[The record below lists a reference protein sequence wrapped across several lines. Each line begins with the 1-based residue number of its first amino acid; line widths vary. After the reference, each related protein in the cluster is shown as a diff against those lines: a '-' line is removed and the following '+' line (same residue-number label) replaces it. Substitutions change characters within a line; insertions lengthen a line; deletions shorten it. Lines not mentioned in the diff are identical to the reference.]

1 MTFDRLGRPIRF
13 CPSAGP
19 SRLFPQEGPS
29 RLFPQER
36 PSRFLPS
43 LPKRRAF
50 VSYCHKDDQEW
61 YDALSAFGDWLD
73 LFSDRSLGE
82 PVRSDDPEYVNRA
95 IREERI
101 VGSSVTIVLCGSW
114 TYGRKYV
121 DWEIRSTLHH
131 SHGLLGVA
139 LPSARRGASGNVI
152 VPGRLHDN
160 ITTGYAV
167 WMGAWSWEP
176 EAWKS
181 AIEDAY
187 QRSQTSG
194 VLINNARLKMTL
206 NSA

>member
-1 MTFDRLGRPIRF
+1 MSFGRLTP
-13 CPSAGP
+13 PAGFQP
-19 SRLFPQEGPS
+19 V
-29 RLFPQER
+29 
-36 PSRFLPS
+36 

-50 VSYCHKDDQEW
+50 VGYCHKDDQAW
-61 YDALSAFGDWLD
+61 YDALSAFSDWLD

-95 IREERI
+95 IREDRI
-101 VGSSVTIVLCGSW
+101 VGSSVTIVLCGAR

-121 DWEIRSTLHH
+121 DWEIRSTLHR

-139 LPSARRGASGNVI
+139 LPSARRRNISGDVI

-160 ITTGYAV
+160 IATEYAV

-176 EAWKS
+176 EVWKS

-194 VLINNARLKMTL
+194 RLIKNARLKMTV
-206 NSA
+206 NTA